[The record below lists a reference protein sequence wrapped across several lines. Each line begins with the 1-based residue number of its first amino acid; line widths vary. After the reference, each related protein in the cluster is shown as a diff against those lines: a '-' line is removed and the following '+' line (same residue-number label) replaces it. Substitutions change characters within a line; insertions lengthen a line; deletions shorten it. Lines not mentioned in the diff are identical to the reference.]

1 MLQPYKDITLKCC
14 MYRFN
19 LMQSNLS
26 NETTYVNLQNPIC
39 LIYLLVH
46 SIDSPSV
53 KQKCLKDAL
62 QNYTI
67 FPSKI
72 FRSSHCE
79 WINAFEK

>member
-1 MLQPYKDITLKCC
+1 MLQTYKAIPLKCC

-19 LMQSNLS
+19 LMQSNLF

-53 KQKCLKDAL
+53 KQKCLKDA
-62 QNYTI
+62 
-67 FPSKI
+67 
-72 FRSSHCE
+72 
-79 WINAFEK
+79 